1 MNHYDT
7 YNREERAICAH
18 LFRLLHEQLHLKE
31 KSPLG
36 QFLSLLSKAKLEY
49 SNGTPEFRSLKYK
62 NVAIYCEAA
71 IIRDKYYNSKT
82 KSKPD
87 VNDFMDKLTKLLMKQ
102 EEVEECTLYSQL
114 PSALNDI
121 RFTHPKQIRHKA
133 DEKGIFLTK
142 DEMNVYGAMQ
152 GMFNAKPDLVITID
166 NLLLV
171 CEAKFTEK
179 FDDNQISRTRK
190 IAEVWAE
197 LLYESFGFTEKPI
210 YTVFKLGAAKSN
222 PDVSWEE
229 VSEIAERTY
238 PEDDRTRAA
247 IRSGVEIL
255 QTKPDWITPEQW
267 ATHPNVQWW
276 ENNRASS
283 EYIKNSRPV
292 TQEEALAQFKR
303 HRESPNWK

>member
-36 QFLSLLSKAKLEY
+36 QFLSLLSKTKLEY
-49 SNGTPEFRSLKYK
+49 SNGTPDFSSLKYL

-71 IIRDKYYNSKT
+71 IIRDKYYNSK
-82 KSKPD
+82 KD
-87 VNDFMDKLTKLLMKQ
+87 VNGFMDKLTKLLMKQ
-102 EEVEECTLYSQL
+102 EKVEECTLYSQL

-121 RFTHPKQIRHKA
+121 RFTHPKQIRQKA
-133 DEKGIFLTK
+133 KEKGIFLTK
-142 DEMNVYGAMQ
+142 DEMNLYGAMQ

-179 FDDNQISRTRK
+179 FDKEQIIRTEK
-190 IAEVWAE
+190 IAQVWAE
-197 LLYESFGFTEKPI
+197 LLYEDLGFTEKPI

-267 ATHPNVQWW
+267 KAVPNVQWW

-292 TQEEALAQFKR
+292 TQEEALAQLKS